1 MSEFYDLTKDPR
13 ELTNLWNSSDL
24 DAAALERD
32 PDRRFE
38 LLEDIERRLFTRH
51 LPMIPICQV
60 VDVHMYD
67 PTRVTGLSDHPR
79 QVQRLWRIDVGDDP
93 TGGSGP

>member
-1 MSEFYDLTKDPR
+1 MFSDPGIDA
-13 ELTNLWNSSDL
+13 DL

-79 QVQRLWRIDVGDDP
+79 QVQRLWRVDVGDDP